1 MVCQKRIRFQL
12 GIILVH
18 DPDENIEFAVVETF
32 LHLAGRFVA
41 ELDLDIRPFFIEAR
55 QDLRE
60 TDLSP
65 VGRDPELQGAD
76 AFFGDAGETVLEF
89 MFLSEDA
96 DCDCVELFSC
106 VGKGELWLPV
116 KEWNAV
122 VLFQTL
128 DVLA

>member
-1 MVCQKRIRFQL
+1 MVCQKRIRFQF

-18 DPDENIEFAVVETF
+18 DPDENIKFAVVETF

-65 VGRDPELQGAD
+65 VGRDPELQVAD
-76 AFFGDAGETVLEF
+76 AFF
-89 MFLSEDA
+89 
-96 DCDCVELFSC
+96 
-106 VGKGELWLPV
+106 
-116 KEWNAV
+116 
-122 VLFQTL
+122 
-128 DVLA
+128 